1 MLDTAGGIL
10 LAVAILV
17 VGAFALYNW
26 RLVGVL
32 ACAAGLIALI
42 VHNL

>member
-1 MLDTAGGIL
+1 MVETAGGII
-10 LAVAILV
+10 LAIAILV

-26 RLVGVL
+26 RLVGAL
-32 ACAAGLIALI
+32 GCAAGLIYLV